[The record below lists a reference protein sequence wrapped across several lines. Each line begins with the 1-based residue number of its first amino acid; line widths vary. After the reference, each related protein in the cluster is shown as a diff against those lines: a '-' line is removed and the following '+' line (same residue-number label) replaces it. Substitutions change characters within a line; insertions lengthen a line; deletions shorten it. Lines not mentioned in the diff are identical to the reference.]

1 MPGQN
6 IEMIRV
12 AYDVAYAQ
20 RSVSGV
26 RDRFAEDFVWHSRPE
41 WPGKA
46 TYSADELPELWADLD
61 ETFSEFEL
69 VAFNFEEVGD
79 EYVLVKVRQSM
90 SLRESEARFE
100 TTVWHLWRIEDVPKE
115 GWVFINQTEA
125 LKAAGV
131 PE

>member
-1 MPGQN
+1 MAAQN

-20 RSVSGV
+20 RSLAGV

-46 TYSADELPELWADLD
+46 TYSADEMLELWADLD

-69 VAFNFEEVGD
+69 VPVDFEEVGD
-79 EYVLVKVRQSM
+79 EHVLVEVRQSAC
-90 SLRESEARFE
+90 LRDSDARVE
-100 TTVWHLWRIEDVPKE
+100 TTIWHLWRIEGEPRE
-115 GWVFINQTEA
+115 GWVFTNQIEA
-125 LKAAGV
+125 REAAGL
-131 PE
+131 EE